1 MKSQSLK
8 FQQNCEGA
16 SLSRLTERDLE
27 VGISNAGFVSEEDEA
42 NPDRG
47 QDQQSTGHKDQ
58 RRDEPGG
65 QGDGH
70 EGELHEASANNNN
83 FPKMKQTSSSS
94 DHLAASTGAIP
105 KRRPE

>member
-1 MKSQSLK
+1 M
-8 FQQNCEGA
+8 
-16 SLSRLTERDLE
+16 SRLTERDLE
-27 VGISNAGFVSEEDEA
+27 VGISNEGFVSEEDEA

-47 QDQQSTGHKDQ
+47 EDSAGQKGQH
-58 RRDEPGG
+58 RDEPGG

-70 EGELHEASANNNN
+70 EGDVHEASAHNNN
-83 FPKMKQTSSSS
+83 FPKMKQTISSS